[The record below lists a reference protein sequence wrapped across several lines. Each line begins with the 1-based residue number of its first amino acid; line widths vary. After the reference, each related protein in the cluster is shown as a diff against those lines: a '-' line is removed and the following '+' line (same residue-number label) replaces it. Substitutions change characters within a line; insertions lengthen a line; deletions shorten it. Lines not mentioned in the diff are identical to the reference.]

1 MVVGVCASGDPAN
14 RDILT
19 RSSLVYTCQ
28 KPQPT
33 RCAFF
38 LWDDEARG
46 REAAVVLKNS
56 RSEPE
61 PTPQTPSKPVNG
73 SFYMTPQTG
82 NKTRS
87 KSPEITTPYT
97 PSKSSN
103 VIQSGAKATNST
115 ATTQEDSTEELF
127 YDWPLSDDEDLSKA
141 ADQASSQNQNA
152 MPPPETPR
160 KAVKVDTFSTPGKR
174 SFGEMENDGAVAWPT
189 PVSEKKG
196 DDVFTTP
203 ANGIGGKRL
212 FTTTGAEDTP
222 TPVRSKDIAPST
234 TADAPL
240 ATEILKILKSAHV
253 PLPPKTLDDIRD
265 ICNKQSLFTHGVIKG
280 RDISRS
286 LISKRDEKIVELQSD
301 IEALQSERETSRV
314 VIRHLRREL
323 GVMKS
328 NDT

>member
-1 MVVGVCASGDPAN
+1 M
-14 RDILT
+14 
-19 RSSLVYTCQ
+19 
-28 KPQPT
+28 
-33 RCAFF
+33 
-38 LWDDEARG
+38 
-46 REAAVVLKNS
+46 VLKNS
-56 RSEPE
+56 RSELEPE
-61 PTPQTPSKPVNG
+61 PAPQTPSKVGNDNV
-73 SFYMTPQTG
+73 YMTPQSG
-82 NKTRS
+82 NRTRS

-103 VIQSGAKATNST
+103 VIRSSIRATTST

-127 YDWPLSDDEDLSKA
+127 YDWPLSDDEELSKV
-141 ADQASSQNQNA
+141 ADQASSQSQIV

-160 KAVKVDTFSTPGKR
+160 KAAKIDSFSTPGKR
-174 SFGEMENDGAVAWPT
+174 RFGEMENDGAVAWPT
-189 PVSEKKG
+189 PVSERKG

-203 ANGIGGKRL
+203 ADGIGGKML
-212 FTTTGAEDTP
+212 FTTTRAEDTP
-222 TPVRSKDIAPST
+222 TPMRFKDIAPST
-234 TADAPL
+234 AGNASL
-240 ATEILKILKSAHV
+240 ATEILKILKSANV
-253 PLPPKTLDDIRD
+253 PLPPNTLDDIRD

-286 LISKRDEKIVELQSD
+286 LISKRDEKIVELQSN

>member
-1 MVVGVCASGDPAN
+1 M
-14 RDILT
+14 
-19 RSSLVYTCQ
+19 
-28 KPQPT
+28 
-33 RCAFF
+33 
-38 LWDDEARG
+38 
-46 REAAVVLKNS
+46 KNS

-61 PTPQTPSKPVNG
+61 PTPQTPSKSVNG
-73 SFYMTPQTG
+73 NVYMTPQTG
-82 NKTRS
+82 SRARS

-103 VIQSGAKATNST
+103 VIRSSAGATIATT
-115 ATTQEDSTEELF
+115 ATEEDSTEELF

-141 ADQASSQNQNA
+141 ADQASSQSQNA

-160 KAVKVDTFSTPGKR
+160 KAVKIDTYSTPGKR
-174 SFGEMENDGAVAWPT
+174 RFGEIEDDGAVAWPT
-189 PVSEKKG
+189 PVSERKG

-212 FTTTGAEDTP
+212 FTTTGTEDTP
-222 TPVRSKDIAPST
+222 TPVRSKGIAPST
-234 TADAPL
+234 TADTSL
-240 ATEILKILKSAHV
+240 ATEILKILKSTHV
-253 PLPPKTLDDIRD
+253 PLPPNVLEDIRG

-286 LISKRDEKIVELQSD
+286 LISKRDEKIVELQSN
-301 IEALQSERETSRV
+301 IEALQTERETSRV